1 MRISNDEIEVAGDAL
16 WFVKLKGAEDE
27 AQVRLWTRLQ
37 PIRTGDYGGS
47 AAAELEPEE
56 RDAVVRA
63 LRFVPNEIEL
73 DEDEQRLLDRLSAAD
88 DAA

>member
-1 MRISNDEIEVAGDAL
+1 MRLSNDEIEVACDTL
-16 WFVKLKGAEDE
+16 WFVKLKGAGDG
-27 AQVRLWTRLQ
+27 AQERLWTRLQ
-37 PIRTGDYGGS
+37 PIRSGDYGGA